1 MNRSIYWEIVLG
13 IIAFGLFCISLPVLI
28 HKGYINIDTF
38 VRLASLLISWPVAIM
53 VIALVVLS
61 RFRASID
68 FFLRNIRAVN
78 FPGGNVQ
85 VQSQP
90 SGTGDAKEEDPG
102 DTIQLS
108 QEQSEELSKFIS
120 ELQQNL
126 NLASKEKGDL
136 EQQVIHAYRQAY
148 EWKFAYLNTFYVL
161 NTKNVLSW
169 FSRFSPQTKQFFN
182 QYWQQTI
189 PDNDERNVILDVLVQ
204 YGMLQS
210 DGINY
215 QITTQGYHFLQY
227 IGYIPSAPT
236 QPTT

>member
-13 IIAFGLFCISLPVLI
+13 IIAFGLFCISLPFLI
-28 HKGYINIDTF
+28 YKGSVNIDIF
-38 VRLASLLISWPVAIM
+38 VRLASLLISWPVAII
-53 VIALVVLS
+53 VLALVILS

-102 DTIQLS
+102 DAIQLTH
-108 QEQSEELSKFIS
+108 EQSEELSKFIS

-136 EQQVIHAYRQAY
+136 EKQVIHAYRQAY
-148 EWKFAYLNTFYVL
+148 EWKFAYLNSFYVL

-169 FSRFSPQTKQFFN
+169 FSRFSPQTKQSFN
-182 QYWQQTI
+182 QCWQQTI

-210 DGINY
+210 DGISY

-227 IGYIPSAPT
+227 IGYIPYTPI
-236 QPTT
+236 QPTA